1 MTKKMTRTFN
11 DDFDRRLENFLEEYM
26 EDKTFEEFI
35 EEFDMVPSDV
45 FLNMYYSGL
54 IDDRDLERVF
64 PRLMQ

>member
-1 MTKKMTRTFN
+1 MTRTFN
-11 DDFDRRLENFLEEYM
+11 DEFDRRLENFLEEYL
-26 EDKTFEEFI
+26 EDKTFEDFI
-35 EEFDMVPSDV
+35 EEFDMVASDV

>member
-1 MTKKMTRTFN
+1 MTRTFN
-11 DDFDRRLENFLEEYM
+11 DEFDRRLENFLEEYL
-26 EDKTFEEFI
+26 EDKTFEDFI
-35 EEFDMVPSDV
+35 EEFDMIPSDV